1 LENNLGNLGEETE
14 RHREIQRDSLS
25 RASPQEFVFING
37 NKITEG

>member
-25 RASPQEFVFING
+25 SASPQEFVFING